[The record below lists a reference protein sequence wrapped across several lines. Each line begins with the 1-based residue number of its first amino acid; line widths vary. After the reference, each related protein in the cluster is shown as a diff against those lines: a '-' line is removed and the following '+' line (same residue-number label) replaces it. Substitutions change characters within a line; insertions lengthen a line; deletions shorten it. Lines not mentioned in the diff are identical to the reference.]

1 MSVYNRKG
9 GSGKSG
15 SLRQQFNYYKRQLR
29 NRLIDEQAFIEARGG
44 FSFSGKPSTLFKN
57 LNYEQIMTEGITRK
71 VGNRTIRYKGEE
83 AVRIQ
88 IESLKR
94 RASKSYQAQVF
105 IDNYIKT
112 LSIAGLEVDQIHS
125 IEKLLN
131 KLSID
136 KLSIL
141 IDKGVLPSIQYVYA
155 ESDDPVKVY
164 DDIIDAIDKGV
175 SKSELKEV
183 NARKK
188 VLRPLI
194 KSKFDIMGW

>member
-44 FSFSGKPSTLFKN
+44 FSFSGKPPTLFKN

-88 IESLKR
+88 IESLKK

-155 ESDDPVKVY
+155 ESDDPDNVY
-164 DDIIDAIDKGV
+164 DDIIDAIGKGV
-175 SKSELKEV
+175 SKSELEEV
-183 NARKK
+183 KARKK

>member
-1 MSVYNRKG
+1 MSVYKRKG

-44 FSFSGKPSTLFKN
+44 FSFSGKPPTLFKN
-57 LNYEQIMTEGITRK
+57 LDYEQIMTKGITRK
-71 VGNRTIRYKGEE
+71 VGNRTIRFKGEE

-88 IESLKR
+88 IESLRK
-94 RASKSYQAQVF
+94 RASKSYQAQIF
-105 IDNYIKT
+105 IDNYINT
-112 LSIAGLEVDQIHS
+112 LYIAGLEPDQIDS

-155 ESDDPVKVY
+155 ESDDPDKVY

-175 SKSELKEV
+175 SKSELDEV
-183 NARKK
+183 RARRK

>member
-44 FSFSGKPSTLFKN
+44 FSFSGKPPTLFKN
-57 LNYEQIMTEGITRK
+57 LDYEQIMTKGITRK

-88 IESLKR
+88 IESLRK

-105 IDNYIKT
+105 IDNYINT
-112 LSIAGLEVDQIHS
+112 LYIAGLEPDQIDS

-155 ESDDPVKVY
+155 ESDDPDKIY

-175 SKSELKEV
+175 SKSELDEV
-183 NARKK
+183 QARRK

>member
-44 FSFSGKPSTLFKN
+44 FSFSGKPSTLFKR

-88 IESLKR
+88 IESLKK
-94 RASKSYQAQVF
+94 RASKSYQAQAF
-105 IDNYIKT
+105 INNYINT
-112 LSIAGLEVDQIHS
+112 LSIAGLEPDQIDS

-164 DDIIDAIDKGV
+164 DDIIDAISKGV
-175 SKSELKEV
+175 SKSELEEV
-183 NARKK
+183 KARKK

>member
-88 IESLKR
+88 IESLRK

-105 IDNYIKT
+105 IDNYTKT

-131 KLSID
+131 ELSID

-155 ESDDPVKVY
+155 ESDDPDKVY

-175 SKSELKEV
+175 SKSELEEV
-183 NARKK
+183 KARKK

>member
-44 FSFSGKPSTLFKN
+44 FSFSGKPATLFKN

-71 VGNRTIRYKGEE
+71 VGNRTIRFKGEE

-88 IESLKR
+88 IKSLMK
-94 RASKSYQAQVF
+94 RASKSYQAQLF

-112 LSIAGLEVDQIHS
+112 LSIAGLELDQIHS

>member
-44 FSFSGKPSTLFKN
+44 FSFSGKPSTLFKR

-88 IESLKR
+88 IESLRK

-105 IDNYIKT
+105 INNYINT
-112 LSIAGLEVDQIHS
+112 LSIAGLEPDQIDF
-125 IEKLLN
+125 IEELLN
-131 KLSID
+131 KLSSD

-155 ESDDPVKVY
+155 ESDDPDKVY

-175 SKSELKEV
+175 SKSELEEV
-183 NARKK
+183 KARKK

>member
-44 FSFSGKPSTLFKN
+44 FSFSGKPPTLFKN

-71 VGNRTIRYKGEE
+71 VGNRTIRFKGEE

-88 IESLKR
+88 IESLKK

-112 LSIAGLEVDQIHS
+112 LSIAGLEVDQIDS

-155 ESDDPVKVY
+155 ESDDPDKVY

-175 SKSELKEV
+175 SKSELEEIK
-183 NARKK
+183 ARKK

>member
-29 NRLIDEQAFIEARGG
+29 NRLIDEQTFIEARGG

-71 VGNRTIRYKGEE
+71 VGNRTIRFKGEE

-88 IESLKR
+88 IESLKK

-112 LSIAGLEVDQIHS
+112 LSIAGLELDQIHS

-131 KLSID
+131 NLSID

-164 DDIIDAIDKGV
+164 DDIMDAINKGV

>member
-44 FSFSGKPSTLFKN
+44 FSFSGKPPTLFKN
-57 LNYEQIMTEGITRK
+57 LDYEQIMTKGITRK
-71 VGNRTIRYKGEE
+71 VGNRTVRYKGEE
-83 AVRIQ
+83 AVQIQ
-88 IESLKR
+88 IESLRK

-105 IDNYIKT
+105 IDNYIYT
-112 LSIAGLEVDQIHS
+112 LNIAGLEYDQIDS

-155 ESDDPVKVY
+155 ESDDPDKVY
-164 DDIIDAIDKGV
+164 DDIIDAIEKGV
-175 SKSELKEV
+175 SKSELEEV
-183 NARKK
+183 KARKK

>member
-44 FSFSGKPSTLFKN
+44 FSFSGKPPTLFKN

-88 IESLKR
+88 IESLRKR
-94 RASKSYQAQVF
+94 VSKSYQAQLF
-105 IDNYIKT
+105 IENYINT
-112 LSIAGLEVDQIHS
+112 LNIAGLEPDQIDS

-155 ESDDPVKVY
+155 ESDDPDKVY

-175 SKSELKEV
+175 NKSELEEV
-183 NARKK
+183 KARKK

>member
-44 FSFSGKPSTLFKN
+44 FSFSGKPPTLFKN
-57 LNYEQIMTEGITRK
+57 LDYEQIMTKGITRK
-71 VGNRTIRYKGEE
+71 VGNRTVRYKGEE

-88 IESLKR
+88 IESLRK

-105 IDNYIKT
+105 IENYIDT
-112 LSIAGLEVDQIHS
+112 LYIAGLEPDQIDF

-155 ESDDPVKVY
+155 ESDDPDKVY
-164 DDIIDAIDKGV
+164 DDIIDAINKGV
-175 SKSELKEV
+175 SKSELEEV
-183 NARKK
+183 KARKK

>member
-44 FSFSGKPSTLFKN
+44 FSFSGKPSTLFKI

-71 VGNRTIRYKGEE
+71 VGNRTIRFKGEE

-88 IESLKR
+88 IESLRK

-105 IDNYIKT
+105 IDNYINT

-136 KLSIL
+136 NLSIL

-183 NARKK
+183 KARKK

>member
-44 FSFSGKPSTLFKN
+44 FSFSGKPPTLFKN
-57 LNYEQIMTEGITRK
+57 LDYEQIMTKGITRK

-83 AVRIQ
+83 AIRIQ
-88 IESLKR
+88 IESLKK
-94 RASKSYQAQVF
+94 RASKKYQAKVF
-105 IDNYIKT
+105 IEKYINT
-112 LSIAGLEVDQIHS
+112 LYIAGLEPDQIDF

-155 ESDDPVKVY
+155 ESDDPDKVY

-175 SKSELKEV
+175 SKSELDEV
-183 NARKK
+183 QARRK

>member
-44 FSFSGKPSTLFKN
+44 FSFSGKPPTLFKN
-57 LNYEQIMTEGITRK
+57 LDYEQIMTKGITRK

-83 AVRIQ
+83 AIRIQ
-88 IESLKR
+88 IESLKK
-94 RASKSYQAQVF
+94 RASKTYQAQVF
-105 IDNYIKT
+105 IDNYINT
-112 LSIAGLEVDQIHS
+112 LYIAGLEPDQIDF

-155 ESDDPVKVY
+155 ESDDPDKVY

-175 SKSELKEV
+175 SKSELDEV
-183 NARKK
+183 QARRK

>member
-15 SLRQQFNYYKRQLR
+15 SLRQQFNYYKRELR

-88 IESLKR
+88 IESLRK

-105 IDNYIKT
+105 IENYIKT
-112 LSIAGLEVDQIHS
+112 LNIAGLEPDQIDS

-175 SKSELKEV
+175 SKSELEEV
-183 NARKK
+183 KSRKK

>member
-44 FSFSGKPSTLFKN
+44 FSFSGKPSTLFKT

-71 VGNRTIRYKGEE
+71 VGNRTIRFKGEE
-83 AVRIQ
+83 AVRMQ
-88 IESLKR
+88 IESLRK

-112 LSIAGLEVDQIHS
+112 LSIAGLELDQIHS

-131 KLSID
+131 NLSID

>member
-44 FSFSGKPSTLFKN
+44 FSFSGKPPTLFTN
-57 LNYEQIMTEGITRK
+57 LDYEQIMTKGITRK

-88 IESLKR
+88 IESLRK

-105 IDNYIKT
+105 IDNYINT
-112 LSIAGLEVDQIHS
+112 LNIAGLESDQIDS

-155 ESDDPVKVY
+155 ESDDPDKVY

-175 SKSELKEV
+175 SKSELEEV
-183 NARKK
+183 KARKK

>member
-71 VGNRTIRYKGEE
+71 VGNRTIRFKGEE

-88 IESLKR
+88 IESLKK

-112 LSIAGLEVDQIHS
+112 LSIAGLELDQIHS

-131 KLSID
+131 NLSSD

-141 IDKGVLPSIQYVYA
+141 IGV
-155 ESDDPVKVY
+155 
-164 DDIIDAIDKGV
+164 
-175 SKSELKEV
+175 
-183 NARKK
+183 
-188 VLRPLI
+188 
-194 KSKFDIMGW
+194 

>member
-44 FSFSGKPSTLFKN
+44 FSFSGKPPTLFKN
-57 LNYEQIMTEGITRK
+57 LDYEQIMTKGITRK

-88 IESLKR
+88 IESLRK

-105 IDNYIKT
+105 IENYIDT
-112 LSIAGLEVDQIHS
+112 LYIAGLEPDQIDS

-155 ESDDPVKVY
+155 ESDDPDKVY

-175 SKSELKEV
+175 SKSELDEV
-183 NARKK
+183 QARRK

>member
-44 FSFSGKPSTLFKN
+44 FSFSGKPSTLFKT

-71 VGNRTIRYKGEE
+71 VGNRTIRFKGEE

-88 IESLKR
+88 IESLRK

-112 LSIAGLEVDQIHS
+112 LSIAGLELDQIHS

-131 KLSID
+131 NLSID

>member
-29 NRLIDEQAFIEARGG
+29 NKLIDEQAFIEARGG

-88 IESLKR
+88 IKSLMK
-94 RASKSYQAQVF
+94 RASKSYQAQLF

-112 LSIAGLEVDQIHS
+112 LSIAGLELDQIHS

-175 SKSELKEV
+175 SKSELEEV
-183 NARKK
+183 KARKK
-188 VLRPLI
+188 VLKPLI

>member
-44 FSFSGKPSTLFKN
+44 FSFSGKPPTLFKN
-57 LNYEQIMTEGITRK
+57 LDYEQIMTKGITRK
-71 VGNRTIRYKGEE
+71 VGNRTVRYKGEE
-83 AVRIQ
+83 AVQIQ
-88 IESLKR
+88 IESLRK

-105 IDNYIKT
+105 IDNYIYT
-112 LSIAGLEVDQIHS
+112 LNIAGLEYDQIDS

-141 IDKGVLPSIQYVYA
+141 TLFIYL
-155 ESDDPVKVY
+155 
-164 DDIIDAIDKGV
+164 
-175 SKSELKEV
+175 L
-183 NARKK
+183 
-188 VLRPLI
+188 
-194 KSKFDIMGW
+194 

>member
-29 NRLIDEQAFIEARGG
+29 NRLIDEQTFIEARGG
-44 FSFSGKPSTLFKN
+44 FSFSGKPSTLFKI

-88 IESLKR
+88 IESLRK

-105 IDNYIKT
+105 IDNYIST
-112 LSIAGLEVDQIHS
+112 LNIAGLESDQIDS

-155 ESDDPVKVY
+155 ESDDPDKVY
-164 DDIIDAIDKGV
+164 DDIINAINKGV
-175 SKSELKEV
+175 SKSELEEV
-183 NARKK
+183 KARKK

>member
-71 VGNRTIRYKGEE
+71 VGNRTIRFKGEE

-88 IESLKR
+88 IESLRK

-112 LSIAGLEVDQIHS
+112 LSIAGLELDQIHS

-131 KLSID
+131 NLSID

>member
-1 MSVYNRKG
+1 MSVYNRRG

-88 IESLKR
+88 IESLRK

-175 SKSELKEV
+175 SKSELEEV
-183 NARKK
+183 KARKK

>member
-1 MSVYNRKG
+1 
-9 GSGKSG
+9 
-15 SLRQQFNYYKRQLR
+15 
-29 NRLIDEQAFIEARGG
+29 
-44 FSFSGKPSTLFKN
+44 
-57 LNYEQIMTEGITRK
+57 MTEGITRK
-71 VGNRTIRYKGEE
+71 VGNHTIRYKGEE

-88 IESLKR
+88 IESLRK

-105 IDNYIKT
+105 IENYINT
-112 LSIAGLEVDQIHS
+112 LYTAGLEPDQIDS

-155 ESDDPVKVY
+155 ESDDPDKVY

-175 SKSELKEV
+175 IKSELEEV
-183 NARKK
+183 KARKK